1 MSPRKSVKVPI
12 GPLQMSD
19 IARMAGV
26 SESTVSRAL
35 ANNPAVATRTRA
47 LVQKIAAD
55 AGYRINPAARSL
67 RSKRTGIVSVAVPL
81 AHQRA
86 QHLYDPFMMT
96 MLALLAD
103 ELTSRGYSMLLS
115 KIAKHQEGWIEDL
128 RNGGQADGV
137 ILIGQSFEH
146 EAINRAAKGGLA
158 IVAWG
163 EQLADQ
169 AYPSVG
175 SDNRLG
181 GLLATRHLLEH
192 GRRQIAFL
200 GDERLPEITPRF
212 AGYRS
217 ALAEQGL
224 TPDRALLVRTE
235 FELDDAYR
243 AVKAML
249 AKGAR
254 PDGIFAV
261 SDVIAVGAI
270 RALAD
275 ASLRV
280 PQDVSVIGF
289 DDIALAAYS
298 HPSLT
303 TIRQDLALGARLLV
317 DKLIARSNNLPVD
330 TTVIAPQLIVRES
343 A

>member
-1 MSPRKSVKVPI
+1 MDTAT

-35 ANNPAVATRTRA
+35 ANNPAVAARTRA

-115 KIAKHQEGWIEDL
+115 KVARHEDGWIEDL
-128 RNGGQADGV
+128 LNGGQADGV

-146 EAINRAAKGGLA
+146 EAINRAAKSGLA
-158 IVAWG
+158 VVAWG

-192 GRRQIAFL
+192 GRSRIAFL
-200 GDERLPEITPRF
+200 GDERLPEIAPRF
-212 AGYRS
+212 EGYRG

-224 TPDRALLVRTE
+224 TPDRSLLVRTE

-254 PDGIFAV
+254 PDGLFAV

-275 ASLRV
+275 AGLRV

-303 TIRQDLALGARLLV
+303 TVRQDLALGARLLV
-317 DKLIARSNNLPVD
+317 DKLIARCANLPVE